1 MVKMGQRRDA
11 YRRGPRRL
19 AYLLSPTVSKPRIK
33 LRQKPQLLVVLFHLI
48 HNGLNSLTGSCL

>member
-1 MVKMGQRRDA
+1 MVKTGQRRDA
-11 YRRGPRRL
+11 YGRGPRRL

-48 HNGLNSLTGSCL
+48 HNVSIH